1 MTWTDSYYSVSGYGG
16 ATWIIKEGQGDYY
29 IYFKNVT
36 YDNTV
41 CNHPIPQ
48 LTLSGGLYSRPQ

>member
-1 MTWTDSYYSVSGYGG
+1 MTWTDSYYYVSGYED

-41 CNHPIPQ
+41 CNHPIP
-48 LTLSGGLYSRPQ
+48 